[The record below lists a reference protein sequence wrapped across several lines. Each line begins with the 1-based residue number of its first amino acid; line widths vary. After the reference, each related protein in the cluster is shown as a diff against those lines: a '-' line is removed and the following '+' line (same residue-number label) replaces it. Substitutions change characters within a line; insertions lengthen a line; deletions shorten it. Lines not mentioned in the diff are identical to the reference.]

1 MVTLQD
7 VAREAGVA
15 VSTVSR
21 ALTQPERISPPTRA
35 RVQEVARR
43 LGYRPNRIARAVV
56 SGRTQM
62 LAVLVPDITNPHH
75 FGLIRGA
82 EERARAADRTLVLG
96 DTRGD
101 PGLEADHLDRLGSVV
116 DGIVLASSRLPDA
129 DLRELARRRPVVLH
143 NRELPGLPGVVT
155 DFDDGMPADRSRTS
169 PRSGHRR
176 VAYLSGPRRSWSEGR
191 RWAALTAE
199 ATPAGV
205 VVQRLGPFAPTST
218 GARPPPT
225 PAWRPGRPRWSR
237 TTTCSPSACCAASRS
252 AGCRYRG
259 RVSVTGFDDIFGAD
273 FCHPPLTTVTAPTEE
288 AGRALV
294 DVLLDGRATRRAS
307 RSSCRCGCG
316 CAGRAGPPRAT
327 PELLV
332 RAEDVHRQPEQ
343 RGGVVP
349 EDRPGRGLVQLQRL
363 DRLHRREVG
372 QLERVVRAH
381 HHVPGA
387 DVLHQP
393 AQQRRC

>member
-21 ALTQPERISPPTRA
+21 ALTQPERVSPPTRA

-143 NRELPGLPGVVT
+143 NRELPGLPGVVA
-155 DFDDGMPADRSRTS
+155 DFDDGMRQILGHLAAL
-169 PRSGHRR
+169 GHRR
-176 VAYLSGPRRSWSEGR
+176 VAYLSGPRRAWSEGR
-191 RWAALTAE
+191 RWAALAAE
-199 ATPAGV
+199 ATRAGV
-205 VVQRLGPFAPTST
+205 VVARLGPFAPTLDGGPAAADAGLGS
-218 GARPPPT
+218 GATALVAYNDLLAIGVLR
-225 PAWRPGRPRWSR
+225 RLEE
-237 TTTCSPSACCAASRS
+237 
-252 AGCRYRG
+252 RG
-259 RVSVTGFDDIFGAD
+259 VAVPETLSVTGFDDIFGAD

-288 AGRALV
+288 AGRVLV
-294 DVLLDGRATRRAS
+294 DLLLGGRAPDAERIVLPVRLRVRGSTGA
-307 RSSCRCGCG
+307 
-316 CAGRAGPPRAT
+316 PRT
-327 PELLV
+327 
-332 RAEDVHRQPEQ
+332 Q
-343 RGGVVP
+343 
-349 EDRPGRGLVQLQRL
+349 
-363 DRLHRREVG
+363 
-372 QLERVVRAH
+372 
-381 HHVPGA
+381 
-387 DVLHQP
+387 
-393 AQQRRC
+393 